1 MNQYL
6 LLKEAI
12 EKGNIISVTAAHTE
26 LPCGEDIDL
35 DLNSIMVYKKSDQPF
50 NAVLTK
56 PCIKMLYPGAGK
68 LERMSTAVLNYSLK
82 CNN

>member
-50 NAVLTK
+50 NAVLT
-56 PCIKMLYPGAGK
+56 
-68 LERMSTAVLNYSLK
+68 
-82 CNN
+82 